1 MPKNKTVYICANCG
15 YESLRWL
22 GKCPECN
29 EWNTFSE
36 ELAETKKKTAAA
48 GAKSSVKL
56 TNLSSIQSDEKE
68 RIKTNIAEFDRV
80 LGGGL
85 MPGSVSLIGGD
96 PGIGKSTLVMQVAAK
111 IDGKV
116 LYVAGEESEKQ
127 IKLRASRLHIQS
139 DNIFILP
146 ETDLESILSAMRAEN
161 PVLTIVDSIQTV
173 NSAELDN
180 APGSVTQIR
189 ECAAR
194 LLREAKTSDQTVI
207 LVGHV
212 TKEGVIA
219 GPKVLEHMV
228 DTSLQFEGEK
238 NHSYRILRSVK
249 NRFGSVNEIGV
260 FDMREEGLIEVLN
273 PSEAFL
279 SERGNQNS
287 GSIVTSTIEGSRP
300 ILIEVQ
306 ALVSPSNY
314 GNPQRVATGFDYK
327 RLSILLAVLE
337 KRASYRLSAANVFV
351 NIAGGV
357 KIDEPAADLAVC
369 CSIVSS
375 FLDKP
380 ADNSCIA
387 IGEVG
392 LGGEIRSISHIEK
405 RLQEAEKLGF
415 KRAIIPQNAAAKL
428 RNNGGIKIIG
438 AENIKDA
445 LDVLFS

>member
-1 MPKNKTVYICANCG
+1 GK
-15 YESLRWL
+15 YEDVIRLYMQ
-22 GKCPECN
+22 
-29 EWNTFSE
+29 T
-36 ELAETKKKTAAA
+36 
-48 GAKSSVKL
+48 
-56 TNLSSIQSDEKE
+56 
-68 RIKTNIAEFDRV
+68 
-80 LGGGL
+80 GGL
-85 MPGSVSLIGGD
+85 V
-96 PGIGKSTLVMQVAAK
+96 
-111 IDGKV
+111 
-116 LYVAGEESEKQ
+116 
-127 IKLRASRLHIQS
+127 
-139 DNIFILP
+139 
-146 ETDLESILSAMRAEN
+146 
-161 PVLTIVDSIQTV
+161 
-173 NSAELDN
+173 
-180 APGSVTQIR
+180 
-189 ECAAR
+189 
-194 LLREAKTSDQTVI
+194 
-207 LVGHV
+207 
-212 TKEGVIA
+212 
-219 GPKVLEHMV
+219 
-228 DTSLQFEGEK
+228 
-238 NHSYRILRSVK
+238 
-249 NRFGSVNEIGV
+249 
-260 FDMREEGLIEVLN
+260 EVLN

-337 KRASYRLSAANVFV
+337 KRASYMLSAANVFV

-428 RNNGGIKIIG
+428 RSNGGIKIIG

-445 LDVLFS
+445 LDQLF